1 MRYGLILDFVNFKI
15 EVYILLCYVWSS
27 IFMRFLTELFI
38 VCFLGTI
45 KSKLCYLNM
54 ISRAALP
61 DLAASNWIIILLW
74 YLRGSMF
81 MGSLTE
87 LFMVCFPET
96 IKSKLYYSNVVSRDA
111 LPELV
116 ASNWII
122 RDVRDEELIM
132 RDGLI
137 LDFVCY
143 ESVMCVC

>member
-1 MRYGLILDFVNFKI
+1 MRI
-15 EVYILLCYVWSS
+15 
-27 IFMRFLTELFI
+27 LTELFI
-38 VCFLGTI
+38 GCFLGTI

-54 ISRAALP
+54 MSRGALP
-61 DLAASNWIIILLW
+61 DSTASNWFIILLW
-74 YLRGSMF
+74 YLRGSIL
-81 MGSLTE
+81 MGFLTE
-87 LFMVCFPET
+87 LFNVCFLET

-111 LPELV
+111 LPEFA